1 MSVTAPLPT
10 SPLARLT
17 QRLRAVPGAPYW
29 GAAALT
35 LCSLGLRL
43 LFAPILANGYGFL
56 LFYPAVILA
65 AYWWG
70 GRPALLAT
78 ALSTVMVCAFGPT
91 PFSFLEDDRALLS
104 LTFYLISSILLVH
117 VLSSIRARFSDL
129 ARSHARV
136 EALATGQAELFR
148 EHAQRTTDH
157 LQLISAILQM
167 RAYGEEDPM
176 AARVLNNAA
185 SRTLLISRTHREFT
199 GDDGRTV
206 EFEAFGRRLADAV
219 AERGG
224 LDPTR
229 VTFGDA
235 GVAVPIEQ
243 ATALGL
249 ILLEYLTTLQACEQ
263 APRLLVLL
271 DARDGDRVLSM
282 IASGAAN
289 IPAPRDMALVEAMTE
304 QMGGTLKISRNPKGC
319 DLRLSFPAALQPPPR
334 WEPLNFSLH

>member
-1 MSVTAPLPT
+1 MPALDPAQP
-10 SPLARLT
+10 PRLAGLT
-17 QRLRAVPGAPYW
+17 RRLRAFPGGVYW
-29 GAAALT
+29 GAVGLT
-35 LCSLGLRL
+35 LASLGLRL

-56 LFYPAVILA
+56 LFYPSIILA

-91 PFSFLEDDRALLS
+91 PLSFMQDERALLS
-104 LTFYLISSILLVH
+104 LTFFLISSILLVH
-117 VLSSIRARFSDL
+117 ILSSIRARFSDL
-129 ARSHARV
+129 VSSHARV
-136 EALATGQAELFR
+136 EALASGQAELFR

-157 LQLISAILQM
+157 MQLISAILQM

-219 AERGG
+219 STRDGR
-224 LDPTR
+224 DPAR
-229 VTFGDA
+229 VIFGEA
-235 GVAVPIEQ
+235 GVVVPIEQ

-249 ILLEYLTTLQACEQ
+249 ILLEYLTTLQACAQ
-263 APRLLVLL
+263 PPRLLVLL
-271 DARDGDRVLSM
+271 EARDGERVLSM
-282 IASGAAN
+282 IASGADN
-289 IPAPRDMALVEAMTE
+289 IPAPRDMALIEAMTE
-304 QMGGTLKISRNPKGC
+304 QMGGALKINRSPTGC
-319 DLRLSFPAALQPPPR
+319 DLRLAFPADLQPPPR
-334 WEPLNFSLH
+334 WDPLTFNLH